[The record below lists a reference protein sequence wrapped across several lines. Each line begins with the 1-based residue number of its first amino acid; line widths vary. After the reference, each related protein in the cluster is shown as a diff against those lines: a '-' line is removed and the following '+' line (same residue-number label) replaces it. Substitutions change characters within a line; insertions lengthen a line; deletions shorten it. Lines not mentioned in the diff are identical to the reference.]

1 MNVEKMYSTIDTH
14 VAGEAFRIVIQSP
27 IRLHGSDVQA
37 NHDELKN
44 NFTNEKN
51 LLLNEPRG
59 HRGMHGCVVAPSQ
72 TADFSLLFF
81 NHEDVSN
88 FKYEGLL
95 ATVTA
100 LIETGNLDKSADEF
114 YKVETVNGIYTVKAI
129 FESQVVTSVS
139 VESEACS
146 ETNAN
151 QDYVSVSIDN
161 ARNYLLYTLP
171 DSIPGIE
178 LEHLAALNR
187 WGLEKTTKLTSDNID
202 YAGVVVVESVP
213 SSPEKIRSV
222 TFEKDGYILRS
233 PGIDSTFAILTSLA
247 NKGAGQSE
255 IENESI
261 FGSSLTAKKLSV
273 DEHRFSV
280 ATEAFVTGA
289 HEFIFDQDDPLK
301 DGFLLA

>member
-1 MNVEKMYSTIDTH
+1 MNFEKMYSTIDTH
-14 VAGEAFRIVIQSP
+14 VTGEAFRIVIQSP

-37 NHDELKN
+37 NHEALKSN
-44 NFTNEKN
+44 YTNVKN

-81 NHEDVSN
+81 NHKDVNN

-100 LIETGNLDKSADEF
+100 LIETGNLDESADEF
-114 YKVETVNGIYTVKAI
+114 YKVETVNGNYTVKAI
-129 FESQVVTSVS
+129 VENQEVTTVS
-139 VESEACS
+139 IESEACS
-146 ETNAN
+146 EINAN
-151 QDYVSVSIDN
+151 PDYVSVSVDN

-171 DSIPGIE
+171 DNIPGIE

-213 SSPEKIRSV
+213 SSSDKVRSV

-233 PGIDSTFAILTSLA
+233 PGIDSTFAILTSMV

-261 FGSSLTAKKLSV
+261 FGSSLTAKKITEDAL
-273 DEHRFSV
+273 RFSV
-280 ATEAFVTGA
+280 ETEAFVTGA

>member
-1 MNVEKMYSTIDTH
+1 MYSTIDTH
-14 VAGEAFRIVIQSP
+14 VAGEAFRIVVQSP
-27 IRLHGSDVQA
+27 IRLHGEDVQA

-44 NFTNEKN
+44 NFTNEKS

-81 NHEDVSN
+81 NHVDVSN

-100 LIETGNLDKSADEF
+100 LIETGNLNKSTDGF
-114 YKVETVNGIYTVKAI
+114 YKVETVNGIYSVKARG
-129 FESQVVTSVS
+129 ENQEVTSVS
-139 VESEACS
+139 IESEACS
-146 ETNAN
+146 EINTN
-151 QDYVSVSIDN
+151 SEFVSISVDN

-178 LEHLAALNR
+178 LEHLAKLNR
-187 WGLEKTTKLTSDNID
+187 WGLEQTTKLNGDNID
-202 YAGVVVVESVP
+202 YAGVIVIESVP
-213 SSPEKIRSV
+213 STPDKIRSV

-247 NKGAGQSE
+247 NKEDDRSK

-261 FGSSLTAKKLSV
+261 FGSSLTAKKLSE
-273 DEHRFSV
+273 DALRFSV
-280 ATEAFVTGA
+280 EIEAFVTGA

-301 DGFLLA
+301 DGFLLV